1 MGVEVVEAVVQQ
13 SRLLQPLDL
22 AEFLQRYKDVVYIY
36 LFDALLVL
44 DLRLNLFRLQKM
56 RLAISRL

>member
-22 AEFLQRYKDVVYIY
+22 AEFIQRYKDVVYIY